1 MGWIP
6 VEMMVPD
13 VDLFR
18 SGNAGG
24 PRMNHLREG
33 HDATVVVR
41 NGVNIILADGGGIS
55 LLTKKGMA
63 SCYGQVII
71 FRNPSP
77 IPRMRRMPIA
87 RKHIYD
93 PTHGPWISADGRDAC
108 AAVATSTPHRV
119 AMTCP

>member
-63 SCYGQVII
+63 E
-71 FRNPSP
+71 
-77 IPRMRRMPIA
+77 
-87 RKHIYD
+87 
-93 PTHGPWISADGRDAC
+93 
-108 AAVATSTPHRV
+108 STIKGHYYLTEAGTP
-119 AMTCP
+119 